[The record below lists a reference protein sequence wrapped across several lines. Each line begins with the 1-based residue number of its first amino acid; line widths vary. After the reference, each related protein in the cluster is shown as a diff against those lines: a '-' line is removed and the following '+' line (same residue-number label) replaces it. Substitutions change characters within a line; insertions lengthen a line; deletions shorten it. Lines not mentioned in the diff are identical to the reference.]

1 MTNVFKISAIA
12 LACSAAAIS
21 APAFAADTIGGFTLD
36 SGTFG
41 TGYGVH
47 SDGTQGV
54 ANDTTSLDANVNQ
67 DGSWVTFSSSN
78 FLKMTGSGEATV
90 YPKTGSLEDL
100 TVLFEKG
107 WNYITFDFESGSNG
121 TFTMLVN
128 GTAMFDGCSLCS
140 LSANGAN
147 KFVLSG
153 QGITSLQFSF
163 DPGIDTAKQFRVEG
177 LSMTGVPEASTWAMM
192 ILGVGAIGGA
202 LRRRQKTSVNYSF
215 A

>member
-47 SDGTQGV
+47 SDGTQ
-54 ANDTTSLDANVNQ
+54 ADTTLNAHVNQ
-67 DGSWVTFSSSN
+67 DGSWVTFNSSGQ
-78 FLKMTGSGEATV
+78 LTMTGSGEATV
-90 YPKTGSLEDL
+90 YPATGSIEDL

-107 WNYITFDFESGSNG
+107 WNYITFDFEAGADG

-128 GTAMFDGCSLCS
+128 GTALFDGCSLCT
-140 LSANGAN
+140 LDKNGAN